1 MKTQIIQLEP
11 HDDIDS
17 ARDKMGWGQTSRILL
32 VWPAR
37 GRVLN
42 RKLDLTLLKRHSADL
57 GSQLALVVRDAE
69 IRFHA
74 QELGIPVFSSVRK
87 AERSPWRMARRRR
100 SPLPQTSKRLSPEV
114 WHKRRIPLDLQ
125 GLRQAAH
132 PPTPRWITHLATRL
146 LAFTLGVFS
155 VLAIAALL
163 LPAARIE
170 LQPQIQTQSLTI
182 PVSASPE
189 NQAVSL
195 SGAIPAHWQ
204 SVIVE
209 GRESLPVSGRIPI
222 PNKKAQGE
230 VVFTNLSDQAIRIP
244 AGTVVSTLDDPPVRF
259 ATTYEIELPAAAE
272 SEPAPIEAI
281 DPGSGGNVPAESI
294 RAIEGP
300 LGLALVVVNPAATH
314 SGSDR
319 NAPAPSPEDYDR
331 LYAQLYEALAASA
344 LEEITAMLNEGDL
357 LLSVEPRLRATL
369 EKSYT
374 PAQPAPGDQLEL
386 VLRLEFEALTV
397 SAEDLRQLAQAAL
410 ETSLPAGHQPLP
422 ETLTLKHRGSPR
434 LTDEAQSARWSM
446 QASWKVRARLNPNE
460 AIRLAIGLPVD
471 EARARLAAQLPLAAA
486 PRITPLPTWWPRLP
500 VLPFRFQVEITSPQ

>member
-32 VWPAR
+32 VWPPR

-57 GSQLALVVRDAE
+57 GSQLALVVNDAE

-74 QELGIPVFSSVRK
+74 QQLGIPVFSSTRK
-87 AERSPWRMARRRR
+87 AERSPWRMTRRRR
-100 SPLPQTSKRLSPEV
+100 NPLPQTSRRLSPQV
-114 WHKRRIPLDLQ
+114 WRKRRILLDLQ
-125 GLRQAAH
+125 ALRQAAH
-132 PPTPRWITHLATRL
+132 PPTPRWVTHLATRL

-170 LQPQIQTQSLTI
+170 LEPQTQTQRLTI

-189 NQAVSL
+189 NKTVNL
-195 SGAIPAHWQ
+195 SGAIPARWQ

-209 GRESLPVSGRIPI
+209 GRDSLAVSGRIPI

-230 VVFTNLSDQAIRIP
+230 VVFTNLSDQTTRIP

-259 ATTYEIELPAAAE
+259 LTRREIELPAAAE
-272 SEPAPIEAI
+272 SEPVPVEAV
-281 DPGSGGNVPAESI
+281 DPGSGGNVAAESI

-300 LGLALVVVNPAATH
+300 LGLDLVVINPAATH

-319 NAPAPSPEDYDR
+319 NAPAPSLQDYDR

-344 LEEITAMLNEGDL
+344 LEEINATLNPGDL

-369 EKSYT
+369 EKRYT

-397 SAEDLRQLAQAAL
+397 SAEDLRQLAEAAL
-410 ETSLPAGHQPLP
+410 KTSLPAGHQPLP
-422 ETLTLKHRGSPR
+422 ETLSIQHRGSPR
-434 LTDEAQSARWSM
+434 LEEGIQAARWNM
-446 QASWKVRARLNPNE
+446 QASWQVRARLDPNE
-460 AIRLAIGLPVD
+460 AIRLAIGLPAE
-471 EARARLAAQLPLAAA
+471 EAGARLAAQLSLAAP
-486 PRITPLPTWWPRLP
+486 PRITPLPSWWPRLP
-500 VLPFRFQVEITSPQ
+500 VLPFRIQVEITSPQ